1 MPENRLWPG
10 IPGVIHGNLSD
21 GGQLGAN
28 GFRAPAEVWNYCRMS
43 HADFV
48 HLRVHS
54 AYSLSE
60 GAIRL
65 KDLAKMCRSMD
76 MPAVAVT
83 DTNNLFGALE
93 FSLAATD
100 KGIQPIIGC
109 QISVQMEA
117 EEASG
122 HAMAPSNGGG
132 RREREPSVVL
142 LVQNP
147 EGYRNLLQMLKVAY
161 LDGEETAI
169 SLDTLLQYNGGLILL
184 TGGPGG
190 PV

>member
-1 MPENRLWPG
+1 MPEKRLWPG

-76 MPAVAVT
+76 MPAMVT
-83 DTNNLFGALE
+83 
-93 FSLAATD
+93 
-100 KGIQPIIGC
+100 
-109 QISVQMEA
+109 
-117 EEASG
+117 
-122 HAMAPSNGGG
+122 G
-132 RREREPSVVL
+132 RPARMTAWRPMLLPVEPC
-142 LVQNP
+142 
-147 EGYRNLLQMLKVAY
+147 
-161 LDGEETAI
+161 
-169 SLDTLLQYNGGLILL
+169 
-184 TGGPGG
+184 
-190 PV
+190 